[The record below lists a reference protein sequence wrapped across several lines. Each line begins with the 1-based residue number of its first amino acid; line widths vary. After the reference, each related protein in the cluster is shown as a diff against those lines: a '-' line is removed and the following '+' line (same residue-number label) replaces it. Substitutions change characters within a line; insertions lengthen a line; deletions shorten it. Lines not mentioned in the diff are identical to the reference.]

1 MPALHCYICLCSS
14 CILPREAAAKRR
26 ADCKAAVLKLAQ
38 QACDAERQLSE
49 FKLRADGLRL
59 GTIGAQRTGPLGVQ
73 PFHPVSKREKRLP

>member
-1 MPALHCYICLCSS
+1 M
-14 CILPREAAAKRR
+14 
-26 ADCKAAVLKLAQ
+26 LKLAQ